1 MIQAFVDNPVDE
13 SSPCISRVERQHIM
27 LKLKI
32 VASILGATSL
42 VLLIMGSTH
51 LTIAMAVICAT
62 VAGISATD
70 IVLRL
75 PSYITGAGGEKVF
88 SKVMLVFFSFVLVV
102 LATDILLNDVR
113 VCDTPLSA
121 PLDSVQNLRGIS
133 SSMSVLNF
141 FAILAATIATW
152 SPKCNDSDDED

>member
-1 MIQAFVDNPVDE
+1 
-13 SSPCISRVERQHIM
+13 M

-32 VASILGATSL
+32 VASTLGATSL

-75 PSYITGAGGEKVF
+75 PSYITGGEKVF
-88 SKVMLVFFSFVLVV
+88 SKVMLVFFSFILVM
-102 LATDILLNDVR
+102 LAMNILLNEVR
-113 VCDTPLSA
+113 VCDTPLSE

-141 FAILAATIATW
+141 FAILVATIAPW

>member
-1 MIQAFVDNPVDE
+1 
-13 SSPCISRVERQHIM
+13 M

-75 PSYITGAGGEKVF
+75 PSYITGGEKVF
-88 SKVMLVFFSFVLVV
+88 SKVMLVFFSFILVM
-102 LATDILLNDVR
+102 LAMDILLNDMGVYN
-113 VCDTPLSA
+113 TPLSA
-121 PLDSVQNLRGIS
+121 PVDSVQNLRGIRS
-133 SSMSVLNF
+133 CMSVLNF
-141 FAILAATIATW
+141 FAILAATIAPW

>member
-1 MIQAFVDNPVDE
+1 
-13 SSPCISRVERQHIM
+13 M
-27 LKLKI
+27 LKLK
-32 VASILGATSL
+32 VTASTLGATSL

-51 LTIAMAVICAT
+51 LTTVMVVICAT
-62 VAGISATD
+62 VAGISAAD
-70 IVLRL
+70 IMLRL
-75 PSYITGAGGEKVF
+75 PSDSRGGEKVL
-88 SKVMLVFFSFVLVV
+88 SKFMLVFFSFVLVV

-113 VCDTPLSA
+113 VCGTPLSA

-152 SPKCNDSDDED
+152 PPKCNDSDDED

>member
-1 MIQAFVDNPVDE
+1 
-13 SSPCISRVERQHIM
+13 M

-75 PSYITGAGGEKVF
+75 PS
-88 SKVMLVFFSFVLVV
+88 
-102 LATDILLNDVR
+102 ILQEVKG
-113 VCDTPLSA
+113 
-121 PLDSVQNLRGIS
+121 VQ
-133 SSMSVLNF
+133 
-141 FAILAATIATW
+141 
-152 SPKCNDSDDED
+152 

>member
-1 MIQAFVDNPVDE
+1 MIQAFVDNPVNE
-13 SSPCISRVERQHIM
+13 SSPCIVRVERQHIM

-32 VASILGATSL
+32 TASTLGATSL
-42 VLLIMGSTH
+42 VLFIMGSTH

-75 PSYITGAGGEKVF
+75 PPYITGGEKVF

-141 FAILAATIATW
+141 LAILAATIAPR

>member
-1 MIQAFVDNPVDE
+1 
-13 SSPCISRVERQHIM
+13 M

-75 PSYITGAGGEKVF
+75 PSYITGGEKVF
-88 SKVMLVFFSFVLVV
+88 SKVMLVFFSFILVM
-102 LATDILLNDVR
+102 LATDILLNDVG
-113 VCDTPLSA
+113 VYDTPISA
-121 PLDSVQNLRGIS
+121 PADSVQNLRGIS

-141 FAILAATIATW
+141 FAVLVATIAPS
-152 SPKCNDSDDED
+152 SPKCDNNSDDDNKG

>member
-1 MIQAFVDNPVDE
+1 
-13 SSPCISRVERQHIM
+13 M

-51 LTIAMAVICAT
+51 LTMAVICAT

-75 PSYITGAGGEKVF
+75 PSYITGGEKVF

-102 LATDILLNDVR
+102 LATDILLNDMR
-113 VCDTPLSA
+113 VCDTYL
-121 PLDSVQNLRGIS
+121 
-133 SSMSVLNF
+133 
-141 FAILAATIATW
+141 
-152 SPKCNDSDDED
+152 

>member
-27 LKLKI
+27 LKLRI

-75 PSYITGAGGEKVF
+75 PSYITGGEKVF

-102 LATDILLNDVR
+102 LATDILLNDMR

-141 FAILAATIATW
+141 FAILAATIAPW
-152 SPKCNDSDDED
+152 PPKCNDSDDED

>member
-1 MIQAFVDNPVDE
+1 
-13 SSPCISRVERQHIM
+13 M

-75 PSYITGAGGEKVF
+75 PPYITGGEKVF

-102 LATDILLNDVR
+102 LATDILLNDMR

-141 FAILAATIATW
+141 LAILAATIAPR

>member
-1 MIQAFVDNPVDE
+1 
-13 SSPCISRVERQHIM
+13 M

-75 PSYITGAGGEKVF
+75 PSYITGGEKVF

-121 PLDSVQNLRGIS
+121 PLRFCAESTWNKFIHVSLELLCYSCGDHR
-133 SSMSVLNF
+133 
-141 FAILAATIATW
+141 AAV
-152 SPKCNDSDDED
+152 PKCNDSDDED

>member
-1 MIQAFVDNPVDE
+1 
-13 SSPCISRVERQHIM
+13 M

-42 VLLIMGSTH
+42 V
-51 LTIAMAVICAT
+51 AVICAT

-75 PSYITGAGGEKVF
+75 PPYITGGEKVF
-88 SKVMLVFFSFVLVV
+88 SKVMLVFFSFVLVM

-113 VCDTPLSA
+113 VCDIPLSA

-141 FAILAATIATW
+141 FAILVATIAPW
-152 SPKCNDSDDED
+152 SPKHDNDED

>member
-1 MIQAFVDNPVDE
+1 
-13 SSPCISRVERQHIM
+13 
-27 LKLKI
+27 
-32 VASILGATSL
+32 
-42 VLLIMGSTH
+42 MGSTH

-75 PSYITGAGGEKVF
+75 PSYITGGEKVF

-141 FAILAATIATW
+141 FAILAATIAPR

>member
-1 MIQAFVDNPVDE
+1 
-13 SSPCISRVERQHIM
+13 M
-27 LKLKI
+27 LKLK
-32 VASILGATSL
+32 VTASTLGATSL
-42 VLLIMGSTH
+42 VLLIIGSTH

-75 PSYITGAGGEKVF
+75 PSYITGGEKVF

-113 VCDTPLSA
+113 VCGTPLST
-121 PLDSVQNLRGIS
+121 PVDSVQNLRGIS
-133 SSMSVLNF
+133 SSMSILNF
-141 FAILAATIATW
+141 FAILVATIAPW
-152 SPKCNDSDDED
+152 SSPKWDDDDED

>member
-1 MIQAFVDNPVDE
+1 
-13 SSPCISRVERQHIM
+13 M

-75 PSYITGAGGEKVF
+75 PSYITGGEKVF
-88 SKVMLVFFSFVLVV
+88 SKV
-102 LATDILLNDVR
+102 
-113 VCDTPLSA
+113 
-121 PLDSVQNLRGIS
+121 
-133 SSMSVLNF
+133 
-141 FAILAATIATW
+141 ILAATIAPR